1 MWIFDTSFVIDLF
14 RHEKRALKKAKDVD
28 STLSTKTI
36 SVVTAHEV
44 LRGLFYIGNEQKL
57 RSGESA
63 LSRFEIIPYTY
74 EIAKKAAEI
83 DASLAKRGEM
93 LPFSDVVIAAT
104 AIVYDL
110 TLITRDEH
118 FRRIKGLKI
127 EEY

>member
-1 MWIFDTSFVIDLF
+1 MWIFDTTFVIDLF
-14 RHEKRALKKAKDVD
+14 RHEGGALKKAEEVD
-28 STLSTKTI
+28 SIPSTKAI

-57 RSGESA
+57 RSGEAA

-93 LPFSDVVIAAT
+93 LPFPDVVIAAT

-110 TLITRDEH
+110 TLVTRDEH
-118 FRRIKGLKI
+118 FKRIKGLKV
-127 EEY
+127 EDY

>member
-14 RHEKRALKKAKDVD
+14 RHDRRALKKAKEVD
-28 STLSTKTI
+28 NTPSTKAI

-44 LRGLFYIGNEQKL
+44 LRGLFYIGNEEKL
-57 RSGESA
+57 RVGESA
-63 LSRFEIIPYTY
+63 LNRFEIISYTY

-93 LPFSDVVIAAT
+93 LPFPDVVIAAT
-104 AIVYDL
+104 AVVYDL
-110 TLITRDEH
+110 ILVTRDEH
-118 FRRIKGLKI
+118 FKRIKGLKI

>member
-14 RHEKRALKKAKDVD
+14 RHEKRALKKAEDVD
-28 STLSTKTI
+28 NTLSTKAI

-44 LRGLFYIGNEQKL
+44 LRGLLYIGNEQKL
-57 RSGESA
+57 RSGEAA

-74 EIAKKAAEI
+74 EIAKKAAET

-93 LPFSDVVIAAT
+93 LPFPDVVIAAT

-110 TLITRDEH
+110 ILVTRDEH
-118 FRRIKGLKI
+118 FKRIKGLKV
-127 EEY
+127 EKY